1 MFKKEKKND
10 AMPRLKNEVKCL
22 KKANERHLDRLQ
34 RLEYFQDQ
42 AIDKIEELNARLMVL
57 EAGKSPSVP
66 KANITVEDA
75 MNVLSTFC
83 GKYKT
88 CRDCRFCINTVVND
102 QYDCYLK
109 NNMPETW

>member
-10 AMPRLKNEVKCL
+10 TMLRLQNEVKCL
-22 KKANERHLDRLQ
+22 KKANKRHLDRLQ
-34 RLEYFQDQ
+34 RLEVFQDQ

-57 EAGKSPSVP
+57 EAGKSPSVS

-83 GKYKT
+83 RKHEN
-88 CRDCRFCINTVVND
+88 CMDCRFCTDSVDD
-102 QYDCYLK
+102 QYGCYLK